1 MYSGTTLTKMSGRL
15 LGTHQ
20 KIDRIA
26 RKQLMRLVPE
36 LSGFPPIKRIL
47 HYEGKNGP
55 DAIKRKS
62 PARNE
67 PWHFINPYDDK
78 DMLLLE
84 IIQEHYD
91 RLVQEFKVGNQER
104 IAFEA
109 AWLSHAMVDGLTPAH
124 HYPYEEELKDIRNHS
139 ELSDIDTLK
148 KKFVMPGNTTREL
161 LSNNWRAWGPRGL
174 KTAHTLFEMG
184 VATLIAPL
192 QFGEVLVT
200 EADIARLKKVGL
212 QAWYRDTAR
221 EIAVLDMYHN
231 YIDKGWTPKLAWQ
244 VRHRLGPTLVKSVA
258 LAWHAALTESEATK

>member
-1 MYSGTTLTKMSGRL
+1 
-15 LGTHQ
+15 
-20 KIDRIA
+20 
-26 RKQLMRLVPE
+26 
-36 LSGFPPIKRIL
+36 
-47 HYEGKNGP
+47 
-55 DAIKRKS
+55 
-62 PARNE
+62 
-67 PWHFINPYDDK
+67 
-78 DMLLLE
+78 
-84 IIQEHYD
+84 
-91 RLVQEFKVGNQER
+91 
-104 IAFEA
+104 
-109 AWLSHAMVDGLTPAH
+109 
-124 HYPYEEELKDIRNHS
+124 
-139 ELSDIDTLK
+139 
-148 KKFVMPGNTTREL
+148 MPGNTTREL

-258 LAWHAALTESEATK
+258 LAWHAALIESEATK